1 MGQVPRRIYCRQA
14 TSGSI
19 EVDTQPGEFTEISRI
34 ILPRTAAFVAE
45 PQLSTAR
52 GQREGFRPPSADI
65 GKRHLMQRD
74 TATREFRAKQFI
86 DVALTVADMDA
97 ASRIVEKFGGLF

>member
-1 MGQVPRRIYCRQA
+1 MRSVRKAMGQVPRRIYCRQA

-19 EVDTQPGEFTEISRI
+19 EIDTQPGEFTEISRI

-65 GKRHLMQRD
+65 GKRH
-74 TATREFRAKQFI
+74 
-86 DVALTVADMDA
+86 
-97 ASRIVEKFGGLF
+97 